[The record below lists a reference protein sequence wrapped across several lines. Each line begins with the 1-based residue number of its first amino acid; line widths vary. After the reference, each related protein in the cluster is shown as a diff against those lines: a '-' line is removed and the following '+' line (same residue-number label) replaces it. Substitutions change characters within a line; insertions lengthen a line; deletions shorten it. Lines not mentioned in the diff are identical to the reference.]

1 MVVRHVSE
9 FVATRNKSLWIKS
22 HAQMNSRRSKHK
34 VGMGI
39 QQARMQS
46 GWGGDL
52 LFSNS
57 GLCFAL
63 LEQLCLIKHLQ

>member
-1 MVVRHVSE
+1 MHL
-9 FVATRNKSLWIKS
+9 SLLQQEKKPLDQITCTIES
-22 HAQMNSRRSKHK
+22 RSKHK
-34 VGMGI
+34 VGI
-39 QQARMQS
+39 QQAWMQS

>member
-1 MVVRHVSE
+1 MLASTQE
-9 FVATRNKSLWIKS
+9 TLLIKKVNS
-22 HAQMNSRRSKHK
+22 IQLKSRRSKHK
-34 VGMGI
+34 VDMGI
-39 QQARMQS
+39 QQTWMQS